1 MGERIYFD
9 IYVEVTNYSG
19 NIRLCE
25 DDKCSEIKFIDI
37 DNLRDDKF
45 VMYDI
50 EALRKAKS

>member
-1 MGERIYFD
+1 MGNRVYFD

-37 DNLRDDKF
+37 DNLPKDDY